1 MNIPT
6 LSRAEFVAL
15 MAGLGCINAAAI
27 DVMLPALPNMGD
39 WFGVA
44 NANDRSLVLTA
55 FLLGLGLPQL
65 VFGPL
70 IDRFGRRR
78 PLLIGIAVYA
88 VAALLAP
95 LAPSFGALLA
105 LRFVQGMGSAAVSV
119 ASQSTVRDLYS
130 GRAMAQIMSMIMSV
144 FMIVPI
150 IAPNVGQVILLTAPW
165 QGIFLFMGVVGVTFG
180 VWAYLRLGETLMPE
194 NRRALTVGSV
204 TQGFGLVVGNRLA
217 LFYGFA
223 GIFLFGAVLGFVN
236 TAQQIYVGIYGLGA
250 LFPLAFGVGPVA
262 FAVAFLLNSRLVARF
277 GMRRLSH
284 GAMLIYLVITG
295 AWLVF
300 SLAGFMPLW
309 LFFIFLAGATLMQG
323 FAWGNVGSLS
333 MEPLGEVAGTAAAVF
348 GMFSTVGAAV
358 LGYFVAQS
366 FDGTTTPVVGA
377 YFLFG
382 LLIVGCFLI
391 AERGRLL
398 HPHTAD
404 SATPFVAAP

>member
-1 MNIPT
+1 MTAPA

-39 WFGVA
+39 WFGVV

-70 IDRFGRRR
+70 IDRFGRRV
-78 PLLIGIAVYA
+78 PLLIGIGVYA
-88 VAALLAP
+88 IAALFAP
-95 LAPSFGALLA
+95 LAPSFGVLLV

-144 FMIVPI
+144 LMIVPI
-150 IAPNVGQVILLTAPW
+150 IAPNVGQLILLTLPW
-165 QGIFLFMGVVGVTFG
+165 QGIFFFMGAVGATFG
-180 VWAYLRLGETLMPE
+180 VWAYLRLGETLAPQ
-194 NRRALTVGSV
+194 NRRPLTVTSV
-204 TQGFGLVVGNRLA
+204 TQGFALVVGNRLA
-217 LFYGFA
+217 LFYGLA

-250 LFPLAFGVGPVA
+250 LFPLAFGVGPVF
-262 FAVAFLLNSRLVARF
+262 FALAFLLNSRLVVRF
-277 GMRRLSH
+277 GMRRLTH
-284 GAMLIYLVITG
+284 GATLIYIVI
-295 AWLVF
+295 AAFWLALA
-300 SLAGFMPLW
+300 LAGSMPLW
-309 LFFIFLAGATLMQG
+309 LFLTFLAGATLMQG

-333 MEPLGEVAGTAAAVF
+333 MEPLGEVAGTASSVF
-348 GMFSTVGAAV
+348 GMLSTVGAAI
-358 LGYFVAQS
+358 LAYFVAQA
-366 FDGTTTPVVGA
+366 FDGTTVPVIGA

-382 LLIVGCFLI
+382 VLVLGCFLI
-391 AERGRLL
+391 AERGKLL
-398 HPHTAD
+398 HPRT
-404 SATPFVAAP
+404 

>member
-1 MNIPT
+1 MPAPA

-70 IDRFGRRR
+70 IDRFGRRV
-78 PLLIGIAVYA
+78 PLLIGITVYA
-88 VAALLAP
+88 AAALLAP
-95 LAPSFGALLA
+95 LAPSFGVLLA

-150 IAPNVGQVILLTAPW
+150 VAPNVGQVILLTAPW
-165 QGIFLFMGVVGVTFG
+165 QGIFLFMGIVGATFG
-180 VWAYLRLGETLMPE
+180 AWAYLRLRETLSPE
-194 NRRALTVGSV
+194 NRRALTVASV
-204 TQGFGLVVGNRLA
+204 TEGFGLVVGNRMA
-217 LFYGFA
+217 LFYGLA

-250 LFPLAFGVGPVA
+250 LFPLAFGVGPVF
-262 FAVAFLLNSRLVARF
+262 FAIAFLLNSRMVARF

-284 GAMLIYLVITG
+284 GAMFGYLVVTA
-295 AWLVF
+295 AWLAF
-300 SLAGFMPLW
+300 ALAGFMPLW
-309 LFFIFLAGATLMQG
+309 LFIPFLAAATLAQG

-333 MEPLGEVAGTAAAVF
+333 MEPLGEVAGTGAAVF
-348 GMFSTVGAAV
+348 GMFSTVGAAI
-358 LGYFVAQS
+358 LGYVVAQS
-366 FDGTTTPVVGA
+366 FDGTTTPLIAA
-377 YFLFG
+377 YFLLG
-382 LLIVGCFLI
+382 LLVLACFLI
-391 AERGRLL
+391 AERGRLMQ
-398 HPHTAD
+398 PHTPD
-404 SATPFVAAP
+404 PSASFTAPL